1 MTRAGGVAESLAAVT
16 EVRQFTLALE
26 IGTEPIAG
34 RLSERDGEAVAFAG
48 WLELA
53 AALEH
58 AMRPEPKPP
67 A

>member
-1 MTRAGGVAESLAAVT
+1 MTRTGGAAESLAAVT

-26 IGTEPIAG
+26 VGTEPIAG
-34 RLSERDGEAVAFAG
+34 QLSERDGEPVPFAG

-53 AALEH
+53 AALER
-58 AMRPEPKPP
+58 AVRLEPERP